1 LALTAATPIFRG
13 YLADVDSRWNVIAAS
28 VDDRTREERGLDPLK
43 NNRWVINKSRYDSI
57 DTYISTDDTYKDK
70 YNDLDLVYDK
80 DIYNKL
86 TNDGVDPLLARHLAH
101 LFIRDPLVI
110 FEELLE
116 QDDSKSSDHFEV
128 SEGNTQDRGKKTNS
142 CSSLH

>member
-1 LALTAATPIFRG
+1 MTAATPIFRG

-128 SEGNTQDRGKKTNS
+128 SKGNAQGGGKKKTNS
-142 CSSLH
+142 RSPLG